1 VLALV
6 KRLIIVSV
14 DGRSDWLLL
23 SQNQGRVN
31 QPAAQSTPT
40 PSVSRIRVSALCTL
54 AMANWPI
61 GLQPNTATVWPSFV
75 PANVPRIV
83 QIGPADVAD
92 AVPHNC
98 FHRSLQ
104 FVKLAALAVTVRH
117 AHLNRFGA
125 VVSGLRV
132 RVFSHLCWSDLRLNV
147 TASSEG
153 LNIAR

>member
-1 VLALV
+1 
-6 KRLIIVSV
+6 
-14 DGRSDWLLL
+14 
-23 SQNQGRVN
+23 
-31 QPAAQSTPT
+31 
-40 PSVSRIRVSALCTL
+40 
-54 AMANWPI
+54 MANWPI

-104 FVKLAALAVTVRH
+104 FVKLAALAVTVGH

-125 VVSGLRV
+125 VVGGSVSSRIFDGAI
-132 RVFSHLCWSDLRLNV
+132 F
-147 TASSEG
+147 ASM
-153 LNIAR
+153 LPPRAKD